1 MPEPSSRGA
10 AKPKKKISAASTRK
24 AAPAAT
30 AKKAEP
36 KTSSAAAATTG
47 RASTDARSVPG
58 PDAIAGAVLTTQA
71 LQRSRVDPDAA
82 APVITALGDL
92 LPGKPI
98 RAGAA
103 AQARTIPASALTS
116 LIPSAAVVASGLDP
130 AKTSLPVPAVVWT
143 SGANTLLVR
152 PGQVKATLG
161 SGTID
166 LTVPVSCDQTGDTE
180 VTVTFVTGTPDRPTG
195 GIVTTEDHPRGAPV
209 IVENWT
215 EPLVAYAWRTLVA
228 ATDALSGA
236 AGGDFAGADL
246 ITAGLTT
253 TSDGLGVTP
262 MGRHAFLAGGL
273 TT

>member
-1 MPEPSSRGA
+1 MN
-10 AKPKKKISAASTRK
+10 
-24 AAPAAT
+24 
-30 AKKAEP
+30 
-36 KTSSAAAATTG
+36 
-47 RASTDARSVPG
+47 
-58 PDAIAGAVLTTQA
+58 
-71 LQRSRVDPDAA
+71 PDAA
-82 APVITALGDL
+82 AQVIKALGDL

-103 AQARTIPASALTS
+103 AQDRTIPASTLTS
-116 LIPSAAVVASGLDP
+116 LIPSAAIVAAGLDP
-130 AKTSLPVPAVVWT
+130 AKTALPVPAVVWS

-161 SGTID
+161 TGTID
-166 LTVPVSCDQTGDTE
+166 LTVPVSCDQTGDTQ

-195 GIVTTEDHPRGAPV
+195 GIVTTEDHPRGAAV
-209 IVENWT
+209 VVENWA
-215 EPLVAYAWRTLVA
+215 EALVAYAWRTLVA

-236 AGGDFAGADL
+236 AGGDLAGTDL

-253 TSDGLGVTP
+253 TSDGLSVTP